1 MPHLILSLSE
11 LDLALAQ
18 TAAPASGTETAQTA
32 APVGSTAAPVGAS
45 AAPVGSSATPA
56 PQAPSAQSPFGG
68 IYMPLLLCAVVF
80 YFLVLGPE
88 RKQRKKRDEMLKKLG
103 KGDKV
108 MTSGGL
114 YASVVGVQDDVV
126 TLQIADGVRARFSR
140 SAIQTVITDEQTS
153 AEKVDAE
160 KAVAKR

>member
-1 MPHLILSLSE
+1 MPQPTLLLSE
-11 LDLALAQ
+11 LDLSMAQ
-18 TAAPASGTETAQTA
+18 AAAPVSGAETA
-32 APVGSTAAPVGAS
+32 APVGSTAAPVGS
-45 AAPVGSSATPA
+45 TAAPVGSTATPA
-56 PQAPSAQSPFGG
+56 PQAPSAPSPFGG

-114 YASVVGVQDDVV
+114 YASVVAVQDDVV

-140 SAIQTVITDEQTS
+140 SAIQTVLTDELPA
-153 AEKVDAE
+153 AEKADAE

>member
-1 MPHLILSLSE
+1 MPHPILLSSV

-18 TAAPASGTETAQTA
+18 AAAPVSGAESAAPSGTTA

-45 AAPVGSSATPA
+45 PS
-56 PQAPSAQSPFGG
+56 PQAPPPSSPLTGMM
-68 IYMPLLLCAVVF
+68 MPLLLCAVVF

-108 MTSGGL
+108 MTTGGL
-114 YASVVGVQDDVV
+114 YASVVAVQDDVV

-140 SAIQTVITDEQTS
+140 SAIQTVITDEQPAT
-153 AEKVDAE
+153 EKVEAE
-160 KAVAKR
+160 KAIAKR

>member
-1 MPHLILSLSE
+1 MSPTLLLSE
-11 LDLALAQ
+11 LVQD
-18 TAAPASGTETAQTA
+18 AAPAQSSGTTS
-32 APVGSTAAPVGAS
+32 APTSGSAPAS
-45 AAPVGSSATPA
+45 APA
-56 PQAPSAQSPFGG
+56 QAPQSPFTSML
-68 IYMPLLLCAVVF
+68 MPLLLCAVVF

-108 MTSGGL
+108 MTTGGL

-140 SAIQTVITDEQTS
+140 TAIQTVIVDEADAKAS
-153 AEKVDAE
+153 SEKVEAE
-160 KAVAKR
+160 KAMAKR